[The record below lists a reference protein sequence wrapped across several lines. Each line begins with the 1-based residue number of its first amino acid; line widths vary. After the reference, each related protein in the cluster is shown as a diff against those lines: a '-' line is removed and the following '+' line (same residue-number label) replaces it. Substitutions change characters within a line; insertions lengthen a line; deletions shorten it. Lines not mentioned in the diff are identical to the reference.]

1 VAERDDLLERI
12 RTVRTADEIEDLQR
26 GAEAWVAERPEDFWA
41 IGSGMEGVLMR
52 QSAQQDELRK
62 GKMPP

>member
-26 GAEAWVAERPEDFWA
+26 DAEAWVAERPEDFWA

-52 QSAQQDELRK
+52 QSGQ
-62 GKMPP
+62 